1 MNDNFIKTINYLS
14 KLKQIISDEESNLT
28 TEQRLL
34 LTIEDAI
41 LSDKYHSGSI
51 IFTKDNDNYYV
62 SNVQKRSYAWQFKGE
77 NINLEN
83 LRIKLSTLGITNDLL
98 EFNIKNR
105 QDYELTFEVTLE
117 KPKIKSRG
125 ISIR

>member
-14 KLKQIISDEESNLT
+14 TLKQIISDEESDLT
-28 TEQRLL
+28 TEERLL

-51 IFTKDNDNYYV
+51 IFTKANDNYYV
-62 SNVQKRSYAWQFKGE
+62 SNIQKRSYAWQFKGE

-105 QDYELTFEVTLE
+105 QDYELTFEITLE
-117 KPKIKSRG
+117 KPKTKSRG
-125 ISIR
+125 LSI